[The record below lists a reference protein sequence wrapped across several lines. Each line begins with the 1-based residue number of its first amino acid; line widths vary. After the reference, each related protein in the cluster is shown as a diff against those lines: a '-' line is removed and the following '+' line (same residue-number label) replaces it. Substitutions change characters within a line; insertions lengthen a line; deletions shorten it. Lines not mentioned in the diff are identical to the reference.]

1 MELRIQ
7 NLSKTYANGVHALRD
22 VTITIQPGMFGLLGP
37 NGAGKSTL
45 MRTIATLQ
53 EPDTGSV
60 TLGESDPSPNGSGQA
75 RSGTTID
82 VIREKDRVRRTLGY
96 LPQEFGVYPSISA
109 ERLLHHF
116 AVLEGF
122 TDRRERQRVVEGL
135 LRQTNL
141 WDVRRERLGGYSGG
155 MRQRFGIAV
164 ALLGGPSLIIVDEPT
179 AGLDPAERVRFLN
192 LLSEIGEQAV
202 VILSTHIVED
212 VAELCSRMAIID
224 KGEILLEAEPAAAIG
239 ALRGRVW
246 TRVVA
251 KAELPAL
258 EQRHEVICTKLLGGR
273 TLVHVYAESSP
284 GPEFE
289 RVEPDLEDV
298 YFSVMAGHQGVR
310 ARSLGT
316 AAELEAVAR

>member
-1 MELRIQ
+1 
-7 NLSKTYANGVHALRD
+7 
-22 VTITIQPGMFGLLGP
+22 
-37 NGAGKSTL
+37 
-45 MRTIATLQ
+45 
-53 EPDTGSV
+53 
-60 TLGESDPSPNGSGQA
+60 
-75 RSGTTID
+75 
-82 VIREKDRVRRTLGY
+82 
-96 LPQEFGVYPSISA
+96 
-109 ERLLHHF
+109 
-116 AVLEGF
+116 
-122 TDRRERQRVVEGL
+122 
-135 LRQTNL
+135 
-141 WDVRRERLGGYSGG
+141 

-224 KGEILLEAEPAAAIG
+224 KGEILLEAEPLSAVA

-251 KAELPAL
+251 RSELPAL
-258 EQRHEVICTKLLGGR
+258 EQRHKVICTKLLAGR

-289 RVEPDLEDV
+289 RAEPDLEDV
-298 YFSVMAGHQGVR
+298 YFSVMAGHQGAR
-310 ARSLGT
+310 AGVVHT
-316 AAELEAVAR
+316 PAALETVA

>member
-1 MELRIQ
+1 MELRIEH
-7 NLSKTYANGVHALRD
+7 LAKTYPNGVHALRD
-22 VTITIQPGMFGLLGP
+22 ITLTIPRGMFGLLGP

-53 EPDTGSV
+53 EPDTGSI
-60 TLGESDPSPNGSGQA
+60 TLVPSPGGSGQA
-75 RSGTTID
+75 RGEAVID
-82 VIREKDRVRRTLGY
+82 VLREKDRVRRTLGY
-96 LPQEFGVYPSISA
+96 LPQEFGVYPSVSA
-109 ERLLHHF
+109 ERLLDHF
-116 AVLEGF
+116 AILEGF
-122 TDRRERQRVVEGL
+122 TDRAARKRVVEAL

-224 KGEILLEAEPAAAIG
+224 KGEILLEAEPAAAVA

-251 KAELPAL
+251 RAELPAL
-258 EQRHEVICTKLLGGR
+258 EQRHRVICTKLLGGR

-289 RVEPDLEDV
+289 RAEPDLEDV
-298 YFSVMAGHQGVR
+298 YFSVMGGHQGVR
-310 ARSLGT
+310 AGSVGA
-316 AAELEAVAR
+316 AAELEAVGR